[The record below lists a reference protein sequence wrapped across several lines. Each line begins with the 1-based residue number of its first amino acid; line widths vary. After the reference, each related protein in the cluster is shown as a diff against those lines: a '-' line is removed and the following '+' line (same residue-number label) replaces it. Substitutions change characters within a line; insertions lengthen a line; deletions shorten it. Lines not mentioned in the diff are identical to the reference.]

1 MHTYALDFIEAFYAA
16 RGWAPFDFQRA
27 AWDAYLTGESG
38 LIHAPTGMGKSYA
51 AWIGPLIEWMTA
63 HPDRAAWRQEAPPLT
78 VLWITPL
85 RALATDTTA
94 TLQAVIAELGLPW
107 TVEKRTGDTGATVK
121 SRQRS
126 RPPTALVTTPESL
139 SLLLSYPESAALF
152 RHLRCVV
159 VDEWHELL
167 GSKRGVQTE
176 LCLARLRRR
185 QPGLRV
191 WGLSATLGNLDEALA
206 VLMGAPPHAP
216 PGRLIAGEIDK
227 EISIETLIP
236 ADIERFPWA
245 GHLGVKL
252 LPAVVEAVQQARST
266 LIFTNTRAQTE
277 LWFQALIDAHPEF
290 AGEIALHHGSLDP
303 ALRADIED
311 RLRDGRLRCVVCTSS
326 LDLGVDFSPVDQ
338 VLQVGSPKGVARL
351 MQRAG
356 RSGHQPG
363 AVSRVRCVP
372 THAFELVEFAAA
384 RQAIAERMIE
394 ARLPLHKPLDVLAQH
409 LVTVALGEGFAP
421 DDLLAEVRT
430 THAYADLSDAEWHW
444 TLGFVSDGGALR
456 SYEQYRKLTIQDGH
470 YRPASRQ
477 IAQYHR
483 MSIGTITS
491 DGMLKVS
498 YLKGGSLGS
507 IEESFITRLRP
518 GDRFVF
524 AGRVLELVLV
534 KEMTAYVRKASGAS
548 GNVPHWMGSRM
559 PLSSQLAGAVRVQLA
574 AARAGRYD
582 SPELAAVRP
591 ILALQARWSHIPA
604 PGELLIES
612 TRSRD
617 GYHLFVFP
625 LAGRL
630 VHEGLSTL
638 VAFRITREAPR
649 TISAFATDYGFEL
662 LSPTP
667 FDLSEAE
674 WRRYL
679 SIDNL
684 LEDVLACVNS
694 GELARRQF
702 RDIARV
708 AGLIF
713 SGYPGARKSTRQLQ
727 ASSGLI
733 FDVFAQY
740 DPANLLLDQAR
751 REVLQQQLDLT
762 RLEATLTAIRH
773 QTIVSVAP
781 QRLTP
786 LAFPIWAER
795 IRTQVS
801 SEDWSTR
808 IERMVLELER
818 VASSSE
824 LKPRRAPSAAAP
836 AAPPA

>member
-1 MHTYALDFIEAFYAA
+1 MNSIAPEQLAIARQTIDAFYASCS
-16 RGWAPFDFQRA
+16 WTPFDFQRE
-27 AWDAYLTGESG
+27 AWRAYLAGESG

-51 AWIGPLIEWMTA
+51 AWLGPVMEWIA
-63 HPDRAAWRQEAPPLT
+63 EYPEPAEWARLPAPPLL

-94 TLQAVIAELGLPW
+94 ALQSVVNSLGLPW
-107 TVEKRTGDTGATVK
+107 TVEKRTGDTSATLK
-121 SRQRS
+121 ARQRT

-139 SLLLSYPESAALF
+139 SLLLSYAESAALF

-176 LCLARLRRR
+176 LALARLRRWR
-185 QPGLRV
+185 PDLRV
-191 WGLSATLGNLDEALA
+191 WGLSATLGNLEEALA
-206 VLMGAPPHAP
+206 VLMGAAP
-216 PGRLIAGEIDK
+216 STRARLIAGDAQK
-227 EISIETLIP
+227 EIRIETLIP
-236 ADIERFPWA
+236 DDIERFPWA

-252 LPAVVEAVQQARST
+252 LPRVVEAVQEARST

-277 LWFQALIDAHPEF
+277 LWFQALIEAHPAF

-303 ALRADIED
+303 SLRAEIED

-338 VLQVGSPKGVARL
+338 VIQIGSPKGVARL

-363 AVSRVRCVP
+363 AVSRILCVP
-372 THAFELVEFAAA
+372 THAFELIEFAAA
-384 RQAIAERMIE
+384 RQAIEERMIE
-394 ARLPLHKPLDVLAQH
+394 ARTPLRKPLDVLAQH
-409 LVTVALGEGFAP
+409 LVTVALGEGFVP
-421 DDLLAEVRT
+421 EELLDEVRT
-430 THAYADLSDAEWHW
+430 TYAYADLSDEEWRW
-444 TLGFVSDGGALR
+444 ALGFVSDGGRALHA
-456 SYEQYRKLTIQDGH
+456 YPQYNKLKLENGR
-470 YRPASRQ
+470 YRPANRQ
-477 IAQYHR
+477 IAQFHR

-507 IEESFITRLRP
+507 IEESFIARLRP
-518 GDRFVF
+518 GDRFIF
-524 AGRVLELVLV
+524 AGRALELVMV
-534 KEMTAYVRKASGAS
+534 KEMTAYVRRAGGAD
-548 GNVPHWMGSRM
+548 GAVPHWMGSRM

-574 AARAGRYD
+574 AARNGRFA

-591 ILALQARWSHIPA
+591 LLALQERWSRLPA

-612 TRSRD
+612 TKSRD

-630 VHEGLSTL
+630 VHEGLSAL
-638 VAFRITREAPR
+638 VAYRMAQDAPR

-667 FDLSEAE
+667 FALTEAD
-674 WRRYL
+674 WRRL
-679 SIDNL
+679 LRVEHL
-684 LEDVLACVNS
+684 LEDVLACINAT
-694 GELARRQF
+694 ELARRQF

-713 SGYPGARKSTRQLQ
+713 AGHPGSRKSARQLQ

-733 FDVFAQY
+733 FDVLAQY
-740 DPANLLLDQAR
+740 DPENLLLDQAR
-751 REVLQQQLDLT
+751 REVLQQQLELT
-762 RLEATLTAIRH
+762 RLEATLTALAH
-773 QTIVSVAP
+773 QEIIQIETP
-781 QRLTP
+781 RLTP
-786 LAFPIWAER
+786 FAFPIWAER

-801 SEDWSTR
+801 SEDWSAR
-808 IERMVLELER
+808 MERMALELER
-818 VASSSE
+818 VADRDGRRR
-824 LKPRRAPSAAAP
+824 PRK
-836 AAPPA
+836 

>member
-1 MHTYALDFIEAFYAA
+1 M
-16 RGWAPFDFQRA
+16 
-27 AWDAYLTGESG
+27 
-38 LIHAPTGMGKSYA
+38 
-51 AWIGPLIEWMTA
+51 
-63 HPDRAAWRQEAPPLT
+63 
-78 VLWITPL
+78 
-85 RALATDTTA
+85 
-94 TLQAVIAELGLPW
+94 
-107 TVEKRTGDTGATVK
+107 
-121 SRQRS
+121 
-126 RPPTALVTTPESL
+126 
-139 SLLLSYPESAALF
+139 
-152 RHLRCVV
+152 
-159 VDEWHELL
+159 
-167 GSKRGVQTE
+167 
-176 LCLARLRRR
+176 
-185 QPGLRV
+185 
-191 WGLSATLGNLDEALA
+191 
-206 VLMGAPPHAP
+206 
-216 PGRLIAGEIDK
+216 
-227 EISIETLIP
+227 IP

-303 ALRADIED
+303 TLRADIED

-338 VLQVGSPKGVARL
+338 VIQVGSPKGVARL

-384 RQAIAERMIE
+384 RQAIEERRIE

-409 LVTVALGEGFAP
+409 LVTVALGEGFVA
-421 DDLLAEVRT
+421 DELLAEVRT
-430 THAYADLSDAEWHW
+430 THAYADLTDDEWRW
-444 TLGFVSDGGALR
+444 ALSFVTDGGAL
-456 SYEQYRKLTIQDGH
+456 SAYAQYKKLTAHEGV

-477 IAQYHR
+477 IAQLHR

-491 DGMLKVS
+491 DGMVKVS
-498 YLKGGSLGS
+498 YLKGGALGS
-507 IEESFITRLRP
+507 IEESFIARLRP

-524 AGRVLELVLV
+524 AGRVLELVMV

-574 AARAGRYD
+574 AAHAGRYD
-582 SPELAAVRP
+582 SPEMEAVRP
-591 ILALQARWSHIPA
+591 ILALQEAWSRLPT

-638 VAFRITREAPR
+638 VAFRMTRAAPR

-662 LSPTP
+662 LAPTP
-667 FDLSEAE
+667 FEVSEAD

-679 SIDNL
+679 CTDNL
-684 LEDVLACVNS
+684 LEDVLACVN
-694 GELARRQF
+694 GTELARRQF

-727 ASSGLI
+727 ASSGLL

-751 REVLQQQLDLT
+751 REVLQQQLDLV
-762 RLEATLTAIRH
+762 RLEATLTAIAH
-773 QTIVSVAP
+773 QSLAIVP
-781 QRLTP
+781 TKRMTP

-808 IERMVLELER
+808 VERMVLELEKAAAR
-818 VASSSE
+818 DE
-824 LKPRRAPSAAAP
+824 QRPRRIS
-836 AAPPA
+836 